1 MSNPFG
7 IFVDGTT
14 GEIVV
19 RQLTDEEVEMNK
31 PAEPDKEIPV

>member
-1 MSNPFG
+1 MNNPLG
-7 IFVDGTT
+7 IFVDGKT

-19 RQLTDEEVEMNK
+19 RELTDEEVEMNR